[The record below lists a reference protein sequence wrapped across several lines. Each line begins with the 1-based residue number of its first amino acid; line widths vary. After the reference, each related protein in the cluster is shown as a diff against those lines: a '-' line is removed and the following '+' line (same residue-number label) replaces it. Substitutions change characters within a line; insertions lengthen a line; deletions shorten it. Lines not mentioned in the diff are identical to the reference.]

1 MATIRFKAF
10 SIVVPDGEEEKFMK
24 ELEALC
30 RKYAPGEAY
39 YFRFDVEG

>member
-1 MATIRFKAF
+1 MGTIRFKSF
-10 SIVVPDGEEEKFMK
+10 SIVVADGEEENFIK

-30 RKYAPGEAY
+30 RKYAQGEAY

>member
-1 MATIRFKAF
+1 MATIRFKSF
-10 SIVVPDGEEEKFMK
+10 SIVVPDGEREKFIK

-30 RKYAPGEAY
+30 RKYAQGEAY